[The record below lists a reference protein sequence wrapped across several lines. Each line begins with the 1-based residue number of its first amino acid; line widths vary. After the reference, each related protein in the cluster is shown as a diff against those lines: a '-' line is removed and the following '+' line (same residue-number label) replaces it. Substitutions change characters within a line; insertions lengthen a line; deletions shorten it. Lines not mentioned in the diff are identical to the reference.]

1 MALLEVKDLVLHYAT
16 EGEPVRAVDSVS
28 FRIEGPGEALGIIGE
43 SGSGKTTMVNALTRM
58 LPPNVARFE
67 GELTF
72 DGVDLM
78 RLSDEAYRKEIR
90 WKKIAVVFQGAM
102 SAFNPVIKIG
112 PQVAERLVIDGEIS
126 KGEAYAEVVRL
137 LETVGLGKEIFH
149 RYPHELSGGMKQRAA
164 IAMAL
169 SMKPSLLV
177 LDEPTSALDVSVQAQ
192 VMNLLKRLKW
202 ELGISMIFITH
213 DIALA
218 SDISDQIAVVQLG
231 KVCEIG
237 PSEQVLG
244 RPEHAYTKRLLESV
258 PTLRSSGSGAME
270 VQLFGLKLAEA
281 VGVSDGWVGR
291 PATEDARRNGDP
303 TKAPER
309 RLVTIEDLKVYFPV
323 RRGLFSRASVKAV
336 DGVTLSIRPGET
348 VAVVGESGSGKTTLG
363 RATLG
368 LVQATGGKIAFD
380 GVPIAELSRVDEKRL
395 RRRAQAVFQDP
406 YASMSPFM
414 TVREIV
420 EEPLVVHGIGESRN
434 ERTQMI
440 HRALEQV
447 NLTPAAEIAAKYPH
461 NLSGGQRQRVS
472 IARALVLG
480 PEYIVADE
488 PVSMIDASSRSEILA
503 LMRRL
508 QEEKRIA
515 FLYITHDIA
524 SARHFADRIAVM
536 YLGTIAEQGPAAEV
550 IERPLH
556 PYTKALLETV
566 PQPDPQNK
574 SRLRP
579 VIPGE
584 PPSPVDTPVG
594 CPFAAR
600 CRDVI
605 KGTCDAVR
613 PVPQEVEP
621 GRWVACHLFDTSE

>member
-1 MALLEVKDLVLHYAT
+1 M
-16 EGEPVRAVDSVS
+16 
-28 FRIEGPGEALGIIGE
+28 
-43 SGSGKTTMVNALTRM
+43 
-58 LPPNVARFE
+58 
-67 GELTF
+67 
-72 DGVDLM
+72 
-78 RLSDEAYRKEIR
+78 
-90 WKKIAVVFQGAM
+90 
-102 SAFNPVIKIG
+102 
-112 PQVAERLVIDGEIS
+112 
-126 KGEAYAEVVRL
+126 
-137 LETVGLGKEIFH
+137 
-149 RYPHELSGGMKQRAA
+149 
-164 IAMAL
+164 
-169 SMKPSLLV
+169 
-177 LDEPTSALDVSVQAQ
+177 
-192 VMNLLKRLKW
+192 
-202 ELGISMIFITH
+202 
-213 DIALA
+213 
-218 SDISDQIAVVQLG
+218 
-231 KVCEIG
+231 
-237 PSEQVLG
+237 G
-244 RPEHAYTKRLLESV
+244 RPPGDR
-258 PTLRSSGSGAME
+258 
-270 VQLFGLKLAEA
+270 
-281 VGVSDGWVGR
+281 GR
-291 PATEDARRNGDP
+291 RRNGDP

-380 GVPIAELSRVDEKRL
+380 GAPIAELSRVDEKRL

-414 TVREIV
+414 TVHEIV
-420 EEPLVVHGIGESRN
+420 EEPLVVHGIGESRS

-594 CPFAAR
+594 CPSPAR

-621 GRWVACHLFDTSE
+621 GRWVACHLFDTSD